1 MTLRKHLRPLLISA
15 LLLAAPLTAA
25 GTTIVFDPTNYA
37 KIVDQ
42 LRQDVQ
48 MVTELRT
55 QIQNQLR
62 MIQNWGFSQLT
73 SILHSMDGLQDA
85 FSDARDLYADVASPA
100 QQLKTLFPESPAAFA
115 GMAESQVADLR
126 KQWEDRGR
134 AALVENRTVQ
144 NRVQQDLA
152 PTADRIQQYVEQ
164 SNAAPGVTAA
174 VQAGNEEL
182 ATVVAQ
188 IQALQALE
196 ITDGRT
202 DAELQAQL
210 QAEDAYGIAEGQKTL
225 KGMYQHTKSHTP
237 VTNLFPRAND

>member
-1 MTLRKHLRPLLISA
+1 MRNAKRLRPLVVA
-15 LLLAAPLTAA
+15 AVLAAVPLTAM

-37 KIVDQ
+37 KAVEQ

-55 QIQNQLR
+55 QIQNQLQ

-73 SILHSMDGLQDA
+73 SILQSMDGLRSVFD
-85 FSDARDLYADVASPA
+85 DARDVYASVSSPVE
-100 QQLKTLFPESPAAFA
+100 QLKTLFPESPATFA
-115 GMAESQVADLR
+115 TMAESQVADLR
-126 KQWEDRGR
+126 QQWQERGR
-134 AALVENRTVQ
+134 AALVENRNVQ
-144 NRVQQDLA
+144 NQVQQDLA
-152 PTADRIQQYVEQ
+152 PTADRIQQYVEK

-188 IQALQALE
+188 VQALQALE

-210 QAEDAYGIAEGQKTL
+210 QAEDAYGIAEGQKVL
-225 KGMYQHTKSHTP
+225 QGMGNHSKS
-237 VTNLFPRAND
+237 TNRVQNPFALANE